1 MITLQL
7 SNVFALHTI
16 WMLAR
21 NKVFTLFR
29 AENWSDIL
37 CGILPKCVII
47 AIVWYWML
55 LLQNRAHTK
64 KRTVTPSLLIS
75 YQSWPPSPL
84 SETDR
89 VQSIKLPKSPH
100 FLLHQL
106 GFSQRICLYKKIQ
119 HFIAQFF
126 FKENKSYIFPF
137 RVFHAQPSPIWWST
151 LQLPYAGLV
160 SKDIKGLP

>member
-29 AENWSDIL
+29 AENWSNIL

-55 LLQNRAHTK
+55 MLQNRAHTK
-64 KRTVTPSLLIS
+64 KRTVTPLLLIS
-75 YQSWPPSPL
+75 YQNWPPSPL

-100 FLLHQL
+100 FLLL
-106 GFSQRICLYKKIQ
+106 PVGFPQRICWFKNLNTRKGCSGLQYYFSVSQSKGTQPYSARSALEVSWIPSILKI
-119 HFIAQFF
+119 
-126 FKENKSYIFPF
+126 S
-137 RVFHAQPSPIWWST
+137 
-151 LQLPYAGLV
+151 L
-160 SKDIKGLP
+160 